1 MLIVQGTAGSGKTSA
16 ALQRVAYLLY
26 HYRGTV
32 HADQMLLFSPNELFN
47 SYIANVLPELG
58 EENMQQTTFQAYVEH
73 VIGKSF
79 TVEDSFAQLE
89 YVLTKKHESTY
100 ETRVKGIQYKSSV
113 EFMGLLEKY
122 AKSLGEKGLHF
133 HDVTC
138 KGEVL
143 IKAKSICDYFYNLG
157 MSIAIP
163 NRMQLTMEWVL
174 RKLNDFEKIEAKKD
188 WVEREV
194 QYLNKEDYNRIYEK

>member
-1 MLIVQGTAGSGKTSA
+1 M
-16 ALQRVAYLLY
+16 
-26 HYRGTV
+26 
-32 HADQMLLFSPNELFN
+32 
-47 SYIANVLPELG
+47 
-58 EENMQQTTFQAYVEH
+58 
-73 VIGKSF
+73 
-79 TVEDSFAQLE
+79 
-89 YVLTKKHESTY
+89 
-100 ETRVKGIQYKSSV
+100 
-113 EFMGLLEKY
+113 
-122 AKSLGEKGLHF
+122 
-133 HDVTC
+133 
-138 KGEVL
+138 L